1 MSDFIWVETKGQ
13 EITYVTRY
21 QYMGGQDPA
30 DCQEITYFC
39 CRYAS
44 VTRYAENA
52 TRHNVNPGC
61 KAEKYIKAEIAQ
73 ARIEELVA
81 ANMKAAILHGEDVQR
96 IEELAGL
103 LKAASCPNCNGD
115 GACYDNMGDIH
126 QCQWCDETEKAL
138 SQEEK

>member
-73 ARIEELVA
+73 ARIE
-81 ANMKAAILHGEDVQR
+81 K
-96 IEELAGL
+96 LAGL

-115 GACYDNMGDIH
+115 GAYYDNMGDVH
-126 QCQWCDETEKAL
+126 QCQWCDETKKAL
-138 SQEEK
+138 SQEKNHERD